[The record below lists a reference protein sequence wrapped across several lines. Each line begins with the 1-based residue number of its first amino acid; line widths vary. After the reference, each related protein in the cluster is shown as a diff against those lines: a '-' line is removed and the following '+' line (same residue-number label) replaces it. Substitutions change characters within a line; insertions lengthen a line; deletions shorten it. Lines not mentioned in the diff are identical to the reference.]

1 MGSEAQARGIA
12 ANTSL
17 QGGCN
22 MTQGSPESS
31 RQAIIERLNRVRD
44 DYELCLLDVSAEVGM
59 RGTEW
64 SMVDLLHHSTG
75 DFARNRVKRILEED
89 NPDLGA
95 LDGDMEEDWRR
106 VKDSTLADIDL
117 TISEVS
123 ELNAD
128 QLQRS
133 GRQGDEIAT
142 PLSLYEMWAGHYEE
156 HLAQLRNEIRPREGL
171 PSV

>member
-1 MGSEAQARGIA
+1 
-12 ANTSL
+12 
-17 QGGCN
+17 
-22 MTQGSPESS
+22 MTESNAESS
-31 RQAIIERLNRVRD
+31 RQAIIDRLNKARD
-44 DYELCLLDVSAEVGM
+44 DYELCLSDVSAEVGM

-64 SMVDLLHHSTG
+64 SMVDLLRHSTG
-75 DFARNRVKRILEED
+75 DFVRNRVKRILEED

-95 LDGDMEEDWRR
+95 MGFDPEAAWRR
-106 VKDSTLADIDL
+106 VKDSTLSDIDR

-123 ELNAD
+123 ELSAE

-133 GRQGDEIAT
+133 GRQGDNTVT

-156 HLAQLRNEIRPREGL
+156 HLNQLRNEIRPREGL